1 VYGVVS
7 GISELLINGWRVEAG
22 RRLLPYDLFKWWGRR
37 PTLVVDALLLDAV
50 GFDNEGAKTVVEDRL
65 RYRSLDVL
73 KGLTVCDPMCGGGTT
88 AIEALLLGADKII
101 CSDIDPASS
110 IVVKAMVS
118 AIRSCDEAF
127 SVLLSAAKR
136 VYSELKDL
144 WCIDSYCYVHAFLTR
159 RCNEEY
165 CYAPKWL
172 GAFRVRNSLVKI
184 AISGDGELYEDSN
197 VGVRDFVKLP
207 KSKLVEVTK
216 GVYAYAAELY
226 KVDDDVERYFV
237 SLVKDEYIAEHL
249 NRVQGEAKKLLPN
262 ICTPIIDGKETRRLF
277 KEGVTCWEQIFTPR
291 QLITLLRFLE
301 IMKQEHREFLDIAV
315 ALVGTV
321 IRTSSMLAFYYQ
333 PYAKVNPGLVV
344 KSFWLPPYPVELNPV
359 AGDIRKVK
367 TIGRGTLITYLHKLR
382 TMCSK
387 IRDLHSVASKEVVI
401 EVQDALNMNYI
412 NCDIIVLDP
421 PYPGKIAYNEVT
433 QVYTILFGLLREV
446 IPRSN
451 GSSINIY
458 NVDSYTNTLEKLITK
473 IFTEAPKAVVYLL
486 MSNDNKGST
495 VVNKLTEKL
504 KQVGIAIEK
513 LGTVIGEA
521 PGALGRGKSREIM
534 ILRIKRN
541 KILIKNH

>member
-1 VYGVVS
+1 MHGVVS

-37 PTLVVDALLLDAV
+37 PALVVDALLLDAV
-50 GFDNEGAKTVVEDRL
+50 GFDNEGVKTVVKDRL

-110 IVVKAMVS
+110 IVVKAMVN

-127 SVLLSAAKR
+127 SALLSATKR

-144 WCIDSYCYVHAFLTR
+144 WCIDSYCYVHTFLTR

-172 GAFRVRNSLVKI
+172 GTFRVRNSLVKI

-207 KSKLVEVTK
+207 KSKLVEITK
-216 GVYAYAAELY
+216 EVYAYAAELY
-226 KVDDDVERYFV
+226 KVNDDVERYFV

-359 AGDIRKVK
+359 AGDLRKVK
-367 TIGRGTLITYLHKLR
+367 TIGRGTLITYLRKLR

-387 IRDLHSVASKEVVI
+387 VRDLHSVASKEVVI
-401 EVQDALNMNYI
+401 EVQDALNMNYT

-421 PYPGKIAYNEVT
+421 PYPGKIAYNELT
-433 QVYTILFGLLREV
+433 QVYTISYSLLRMPV
-446 IPRSN
+446 PRLN
-451 GSSINIY
+451 KNTINIY
-458 NVDSYTNTLEKLITK
+458 SIDIYTNTLEKFLVK
-473 IFTEAPKAVVYLL
+473 IFTEAPKSTVYLL
-486 MSNDNKGST
+486 MSNDDKGKS
-495 VVNKLTEKL
+495 VINKLMEKL
-504 KQVGIAIEK
+504 KQINIAVEQLGI
-513 LGTVIGEA
+513 VIGEA
-521 PGALGRGKSREIM
+521 PGALGRSKTKEIVVM
-534 ILRIKRN
+534 KLAKYS
-541 KILIKNH
+541 